1 MRCGGRTVRRLQCS
15 LAGTVFLLEEV
26 THRFHAKVW
35 VAAFV
40 SAIAADAVTFPFFGT
55 QPCLYLPIKTGLPTG
70 AYPWLIVLGVA
81 IGALAFLF
89 QYFIFNLKWWYRK
102 FTILPNYYHS
112 ILPLLLVIP
121 VGLWNPHIL
130 GGSHNFIMYVAD
142 TSLHADWLPLLGMM
156 ICSSSCV
163 SSGPCWPMGPRFP
176 AVSSCRSSFWEA

>member
-89 QYFIFNLKWWYRK
+89 QYFIFNLKWWYRSCLITTTASCP
-102 FTILPNYYHS
+102 FCWSSQSACGTRTFS
-112 ILPLLLVIP
+112 
-121 VGLWNPHIL
+121 G
-130 GGSHNFIMYVAD
+130 VAT
-142 TSLHADWLPLLGMM
+142 TSL
-156 ICSSSCV
+156 CT
-163 SSGPCWPMGPRFP
+163 
-176 AVSSCRSSFWEA
+176 